1 MLKGKLELLEGGLS
15 IAVPHKYSDSI
26 SIKTLNKLAMGDPI
40 VKNYF
45 LGGTKK
51 GGDGL
56 LICFSLIC
64 GVTVGHLFF

>member
-1 MLKGKLELLEGGLS
+1 MLKGKLEMLKGGLS

-40 VKNYF
+40 VNNYF
-45 LGGTKK
+45 LGGTKI

-56 LICFSLIC
+56 IDL
-64 GVTVGHLFF
+64 